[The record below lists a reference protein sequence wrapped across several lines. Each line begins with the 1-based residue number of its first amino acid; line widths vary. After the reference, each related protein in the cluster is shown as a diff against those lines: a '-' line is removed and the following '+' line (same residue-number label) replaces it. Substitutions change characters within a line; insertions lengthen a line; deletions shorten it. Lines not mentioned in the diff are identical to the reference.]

1 MCRRDEREASASSGA
16 AELAPFSPSRTPSP
30 MNPDALEIALAT
42 MVVLATILG
51 ATTLGFAVAWVRAR
65 ERAARA
71 EARAAQETAPAI
83 LPGPAPA
90 DRARLEA
97 LQQSIDAIAVEVER
111 IGEGERFATRL
122 LIERAAPDGERWGT
136 VTPARGGAPR

>member
-1 MCRRDEREASASSGA
+1 M
-16 AELAPFSPSRTPSP
+16 T
-30 MNPDALEIALAT
+30 PDALEIALAT
-42 MVVLATILG
+42 MVVLATAFG

-71 EARAAQETAPAI
+71 EARVAQETVPVI
-83 LPGPAPA
+83 LPGPEPA

-97 LQQSIDAIAVEVER
+97 LQHSIDAIAVEVER

-122 LIERAAPDGERWGT
+122 LMERAASEAER
-136 VTPARGGAPR
+136 